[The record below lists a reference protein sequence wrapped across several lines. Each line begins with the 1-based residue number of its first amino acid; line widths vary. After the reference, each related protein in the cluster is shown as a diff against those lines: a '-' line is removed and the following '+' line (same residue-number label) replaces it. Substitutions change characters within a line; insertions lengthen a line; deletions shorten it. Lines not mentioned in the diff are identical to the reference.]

1 MINKI
6 SLNVKKNILT
16 IVLFVCASLFMNNF
30 YKSTLGFIANNFEG
44 GLTLITIILNY
55 ILPVLCFIV
64 YFINYYIK
72 PLNRVANAIY
82 SVLVVLLA
90 SFSLYGIF
98 SNIGLYASNN
108 ALGVYQALPSIILL
122 FPYDGIIV
130 NIVLILVQVFNLLLV
145 FNPQHKLA
153 YLKDQLYSLDKFN
166 IRWFE
171 LPIILVVGIW
181 SLFSLGDFVCGL
193 NSIANALYDIKY
205 LFLLIWVGLIPLMNL
220 TGLLFKFENR
230 IESKKNRILY
240 LLSIICANA
249 LFIGLFFMF
258 ETIYPNFVV
267 GVGKPL
273 FPITYS
279 ISLPIEIMILIGVQ
293 VLSTVVC
300 LIKVLITATKNY
312 ISEGV

>member
-6 SLNVKKNILT
+6 SLNTKKNILT
-16 IVLFVCASLFMNNF
+16 CFLLLCASLFMHNF
-30 YKSTLGFIANNFEG
+30 YKSTLGFIANNYEG

-55 ILPVLCFIV
+55 ILPVICFIV

-82 SVLVVLLA
+82 SVLVILLA

-98 SNIGLYASNN
+98 SNIELYVSNN

-130 NIVLILVQVFNLLLV
+130 NIVLILIQVFNLLLV
-145 FNPQHKLA
+145 FNPNHKLA
-153 YLKDQLYSLDKFN
+153 YLKEQLYSLDKFN

-171 LPIILVVGIW
+171 LPIVLVVGIW

-205 LFLLIWVGLIPLMNL
+205 LFLLVWVGLVPLMNL
-220 TGLLFKFENR
+220 ICLVFKFENK
-230 IESKKNRILY
+230 IESKKNKLVY
-240 LLSIICANA
+240 LLSIVGINA
-249 LFIGLFFMF
+249 LFVGLFFLF
-258 ETIYPNFVV
+258 ETMHPNFVV

-293 VLSTVVC
+293 
-300 LIKVLITATKNY
+300 TASSFVGLVKTLVALLKK
-312 ISEGV
+312 